1 MLLRRPM
8 RALATAAI
16 LTTAFASHAF
26 ASACPPPLV
35 TSVTPS
41 TVPAAGGVHLT
52 IYGTD
57 FTAGG
62 SPKVTIGLRPV
73 QIVSATN
80 TQLVVVA
87 PPQDDDATPAVR
99 VKTGSRRGNVKFNDL
114 TITRITY
121 APPVV
126 DAAPTAVAER
136 GGVMLTVTG
145 RDFRCSAPRAYVE
158 NPATLGTCPASVV
171 SLTDTSIVV
180 RTEDCDDGSLGND
193 ERVLHVTFAR
203 DGIVHRDLAARNL
216 LLTGSRVTGVAPP
229 YTPSSGGATITIFGT
244 DFDAGTG
251 APPRPQVCVDGRCA
265 DVRVSSWTN
274 TEIVGVAPPAAVT
287 PPAAGSPPF
296 VTAKV
301 RVSTGDVIGSS
312 AALEYHATPTLA
324 SLRASSLPSSGGYPL
339 TVRGQNFGPDLHL
352 FIAAGPG
359 PGEFVP
365 ALSVSSSQAVFVLP
379 VLPPGPAELTLSQ
392 GFNSMPVSTTVLAPP
407 SVSGAGGSGGT
418 VLGGDVITVVGNHFG
433 PNVALH
439 DVQVEVK
446 QGGTKTSCGPIR
458 WSAPEVLTCR
468 VPAGVA
474 GPADVIV
481 TVNGV
486 SATRENALTYSASG
500 TGAAPVLS
508 GMFPTS
514 VARTGGTVVT
524 LSGSNFGAGALVRY
538 GQNLVT
544 PTTLAQGSLTFTAPA
559 FDAGVDQMAIEV
571 VKGTKASNP
580 LFHEATNS
588 GVNPLAGA
596 QSTAW
601 SGGVHL
607 TVTGSNFTD
616 QSFVRCLSST
626 TESHD
631 VVPSFLSPTQL
642 EFVAPEFAPGGTV
655 TMQVID
661 RATSSNLVFL
671 PYGGPEIAGVSNAD
685 VSPSG
690 GTVITITGSGF
701 GAARGKIGFQN
712 GDIPTQ
718 DWSDTQIT
726 AAVPPRNVGCP
737 SSRPVRVTTVAG
749 ESSNGAAVTYLPP
762 TVDGLESPAASA
774 LGGYPLTVRGSNFG
788 PDAHLVWADGLP
800 GPDITVTDRCE
811 TSFAILLGSGSA
823 STGGS
828 RLLSLD
834 PESQSPPVPFALEL
848 LAPPSASGISPPAGP
863 LAGGNVVTVTGQNF
877 GPPGSQRS
885 IHFAGDDDCPFT
897 VVDEQ
902 PDFLT
907 CLVPP
912 GTSLGSR
919 DLVVEVE
926 GVADTL
932 PNAYEYSAT
941 AGVGGGGLAPRAL
954 ALAPLRSPF
963 AGELTL
969 RLGLPQTG
977 RWQLRL
983 YDARGALVQ
992 RFEGDAPA
1000 GALDVRW
1007 NGRSSDGRA
1016 AAPGV
1021 YFARLTTAQ
1030 GTRDARVVK
1039 LQ

>member
-1 MLLRRPM
+1 MPQRRLS
-8 RALATAAI
+8 RVLAAAAL
-16 LTTAFASHAF
+16 LTTSLASHAF
-26 ASACPPPLV
+26 AGPCAPPLV
-35 TSVTPS
+35 TSVSPS
-41 TVPAAGGVHLT
+41 VVPAAGGIHLT

-57 FTAGG
+57 FTTGG
-62 SPKVTIGLRPV
+62 SPKVDVGLRPV
-73 QIVSATN
+73 QILSATN

-99 VKTGSRRGNVKFNDL
+99 VKKGGRAGNLHVNDL

-126 DAAPTAVAER
+126 DPAPTALVTR
-136 GGVMLTVTG
+136 GGVLITVTG

-158 NPATLGTCPASVV
+158 NPATGGTCPASVV
-171 SLTDTSIVV
+171 SLTDTTIVV

-203 DGIVHRDLAARNL
+203 DGVIHRDLATRNL
-216 LLTGSRVTGVAPP
+216 LLSGSRVTGVIPA
-229 YTPSSGGATITIFGT
+229 YTRSSGGETITIVGSG
-244 DFDAGTG
+244 FDAGTG

-265 DVRVSSWTN
+265 DVRVSTWSN
-274 TEIVGVAPPAAVT
+274 TSIVGVAPPAAVT
-287 PPAAGSPPF
+287 PPAVGTPAV
-296 VTAKV
+296 VTGKV
-301 RVSTGDVIGSS
+301 RVRTGDVIGSS
-312 AALEYHATPTLA
+312 ASLEYHSAPVLT
-324 SLRASSLPSSGGYPL
+324 SVRASSLPSLGGYPL

-365 ALSVSSSQAVFVLP
+365 ASSVSSSEAVFPLP
-379 VLPPGPAELTLSQ
+379 VLPPGAAELTLSQ
-392 GFNSMPVSTTVLAPP
+392 GFNSSPVSTTVLAPP
-407 SVSGAGGSGGT
+407 TVNGAGGSGGT
-418 VLGGDVITVVGNHFG
+418 VLGGDVITVVGSHFG

-458 WSAPEVLTCR
+458 WSAPEVLVCR

-486 SATRENALTYSASG
+486 SATRTNALTYSAAG
-500 TGAAPVLS
+500 TGTAPVLS
-508 GMFPTS
+508 GMFPTTA
-514 VARTGGTVVT
+514 ARTGGTVIT
-524 LSGSNFGAGALVRY
+524 LSGSNFGAGSLVRY
-538 GQNLVT
+538 GQSLIT
-544 PTTLAQGSLTFTAPA
+544 PTTVVQGSLTFTSTA
-559 FDAGVDQMAIEV
+559 FDDGVDQMAIEV
-571 VKGTKASNP
+571 VRGTKASNP
-580 LFHEATNS
+580 FFNEAANLGLTPIS
-588 GVNPLAGA
+588 GGQHA
-596 QSTAW
+596 SW

-607 TVTGSNFTD
+607 TVTGSNFTS
-616 QSFVRCLSST
+616 QSFVRCVSST
-626 TESHD
+626 SESHD
-631 VVPSFLSPTQL
+631 VVPTSVTAGQL
-642 EFVAPEFAPGGTV
+642 VFVAPEFQPGGTV
-655 TMQVID
+655 SMQVID
-661 RATSSNLVFL
+661 RTTSSSSIAL
-671 PYGGPEIAGVSNAD
+671 PYDGPGLTGITGAE

-690 GTVITITGSGF
+690 GTVITINGSGF
-701 GAARGKIGFQN
+701 GVARGKVGFQN

-726 AAVPPRNVGCP
+726 AAVPPRLAGCP
-737 SSRPVRVTTVAG
+737 SSRPVRVTTAAG
-749 ESSNGAAVTYLPP
+749 EGSNGAGVTYLPP
-762 TVDGLESPAASA
+762 TVDGLDSPSASS

-800 GPDITVTDRCE
+800 GPDLAVLDRCE
-811 TSFAILLGSGSA
+811 TSFAILLGEGSA
-823 STGGS
+823 GDRLVSLDTDSDPAPVAMGLA
-828 RLLSLD
+828 LLS
-834 PESQSPPVPFALEL
+834 
-848 LAPPSASGISPPAGP
+848 PPSVGGLSPAAGP
-863 LAGGNVVTVTGQNF
+863 LQGGNLVTLMGQHF
-877 GPPGSQRS
+877 GAPGTQRS
-885 IHFAGDDDCPFT
+885 IRFAGDDDCPFT
-897 VVDEQ
+897 VVEEH

-912 GTSLGSR
+912 GTSHGMR
-919 DLVVEVE
+919 DLVLEVE

-932 PNAYEYSAT
+932 PNAYEFSAT
-941 AGVGGGGLAPRAL
+941 TGVGGGAVAPRAL

-969 RLGLPQTG
+969 RLSLPQAG
-977 RWQLRL
+977 RWQLKL

-1021 YFARLTTAQ
+1021 YFARLTSAQ